1 MSTNS
6 VTSSTLESLTG
17 RVKWFNNK
25 AGYGFVTVTDGSRS
39 GSDIFVHHTAINVS
53 EQQYKYL
60 VQGEY
65 VQFSL
70 SSTPSGNHEFQAT
83 NVLGINGGKLMCETR
98 QEFKTARR
106 TYKSTGDN
114 ETTEVDSPP
123 VKQVAPRTTTKAP
136 KPRGEGP
143 RDAENPTWK
152 VVGQNASAP
161 KPRGRPPRSK
171 VEKKEQEQEHQ

>member
-1 MSTNS
+1 MS
-6 VTSSTLESLTG
+6 SSDRVSTERMIG
-17 RVKWFNNK
+17 NVKWFNNK
-25 AGYGFVTVTDGSRS
+25 AGFGFITMGENTDSPKDVFAHYS
-39 GSDIFVHHTAINVS
+39 NISVKNS
-53 EQQYKYL
+53 QYKYL